1 MIAALVRLRLSK
13 GGTSACHNMCL
24 KGLHLGSRVV
34 CRKDVRLAFGVVRTA
49 GASKLVRV
57 SHRSIFRLGI
67 SATGARNAQLR
78 VLLAEI
84 LADHF
89 KVFSLLLV
97 AGELGA
103 NVFSSFIVVLRVLL
117 HQGTASSTRALRC
130 EALRAAQSTVGGL
143 LLI

>member
-1 MIAALVRLRLSK
+1 MIAALVWLRLSK

-34 CRKDVRLAFGVVRTA
+34 CRKDVGLAFGIVRTT

-57 SHRSIFRLGI
+57 SNRSIFRLHV

-103 NVFSSFIVVLRVLL
+103 DVFSSFFVALRVLL
-117 HQGTASSTRALRC
+117 HQRTASSTRALGC
-130 EALRAAQSTVGGL
+130 EALRTAQPAVGGL